1 MQLAFERLTRGKTV
15 VMIAHRLS
23 TVVDA
28 DEIFVL
34 KKGRIAERG
43 RHSDLV
49 GRRGEYAKMWREYL
63 TSVEWK
69 IAREA

>member
-1 MQLAFERLTRGKTV
+1 MAFERLTRGKTV

-34 KKGRIAERG
+34 KKGRIAEHG

-49 GRRGEYAKMWREYL
+49 GRGGEYAKMWREYL